1 MGSRFIMLNN
11 SSHPFIKGN
20 DKSLSYSA
28 TDKRGYKAV
37 FAGKVELG
45 GVFRRKSVGICNV
58 VITGNLA

>member
-11 SSHPFIKGN
+11 SSHSFIKGN
-20 DKSLSYSA
+20 DKSLSYSI

-45 GVFRRKSVGICNV
+45 GFLEE
-58 VITGNLA
+58 NL